1 MTRLAVWESVKEN
14 RHTSE
19 MDKCLAGSSKIRI
32 TCHQSGSNLSTV
44 WQVKQR
50 RLVTQKKTRFCSF
63 LTGVITLC
71 CRWDIRSNLDC
82 GLMLLVLSSTVYL

>member
-1 MTRLAVWESVKEN
+1 MTRLAAWDTVKEN

-19 MDKCLAGSSKIRI
+19 MDKGLAGSSKIRI
-32 TCHQSGSNLSTV
+32 TRHQSGLNLSTV

-50 RLVTQKKTRFCSF
+50 RLVTQEKTRFCSL

-71 CRWDIRSNLDC
+71 CQWDIKSNLDC
-82 GLMLLVLSSTVYL
+82 GLMLLVLSWTVYL